1 MRYCEAVITS
11 DAPLMIQTKF
21 YCDWQD
27 RIYQSASECFN
38 ECSPLLI
45 SKSDAYFL
53 VLLVFSL
60 FVLFLVLVLMKV
72 VLE

>member
-11 DAPLMIQTKF
+11 DASSMIQTKF
-21 YCDWQD
+21 YCDWRDQL
-27 RIYQSASECFN
+27 YSSASECFN
-38 ECSPLLI
+38 ECSSLLI
-45 SKSDAYFL
+45 SKSDAYFI

-60 FVLFLVLVLMKV
+60 FVLFLVLALVKV

>member
-11 DAPLMIQTKF
+11 RGPRLIDTAF

-27 RIYQSASECFN
+27 RLYSSASECFN
-38 ECSPLLI
+38 NCSPLLI
-45 SKSDAYFL
+45 SKSDASFI

-60 FVLFLVLVLMKV
+60 FVLGLVFGV
-72 VLE
+72 VKAVVE

>member
-11 DAPLMIQTKF
+11 DLPGVINTGF
-21 YCDWQD
+21 YCDWRDQL
-27 RIYQSASECFN
+27 YSSASECFR

-60 FVLFLVLVLMKV
+60 FVLFLVLALVKV

>member
-11 DAPLMIQTKF
+11 ARPGLIKTSF
-21 YCDWQD
+21 YCDWNS
-27 RIYQSASECFN
+27 RFYNTASECFN
-38 ECSPLLI
+38 QCSSLLI

-60 FVLFLVLVLMKV
+60 FVLFLVLALVKV

>member
-11 DAPLMIQTKF
+11 DGPMIQTKF
-21 YCDWQD
+21 YCDWND
-27 RIYQSASECFN
+27 TLYSSASECFHQ
-38 ECSPLLI
+38 CSSLLI

-60 FVLFLVLVLMKV
+60 FVLFLVLALAKV

>member
-1 MRYCEAVITS
+1 MRYCEAVISS
-11 DAPLMIQTKF
+11 DFPGVINTRF
-21 YCDWQD
+21 YCDWRDQL
-27 RIYQSASECFN
+27 YSSASQCFS

-45 SKSDAYFL
+45 SKSDAYFI

-60 FVLFLVLVLMKV
+60 FVLFLVLALAKL

>member
-11 DAPLMIQTKF
+11 DPSGVINTRF
-21 YCDWQD
+21 YCDWNSQL
-27 RIYQSASECFN
+27 YNTASECFN
-38 ECSPLLI
+38 QCSSLLI
-45 SKSDAYFL
+45 SKSDAYFI

-60 FVLFLVLVLMKV
+60 FVLFLVLALVKV

>member
-1 MRYCEAVITS
+1 MRYCEAVLS
-11 DAPLMIQTKF
+11 SPLPGVIRTDF
-21 YCDWQD
+21 YCDWNGVL
-27 RIYQSASECFN
+27 YSSASQCFN

-53 VLLVFSL
+53 LLLVFSL
-60 FVLFLVLVLMKV
+60 FVLFLVLALAKV

>member
-1 MRYCEAVITS
+1 MRYCEAVIHS
-11 DAPLMIQTKF
+11 SLPGMIETKF
-21 YCDWQD
+21 YCDWRDQL
-27 RIYQSASECFN
+27 YSSASQCFS

-45 SKSDAYFL
+45 SKSDAYFI

-60 FVLFLVLVLMKV
+60 FVLFLVFALAKV

>member
-1 MRYCEAVITS
+1 VRYCEAVITS
-11 DAPLMIQTKF
+11 DLPGVINTKF
-21 YCDWQD
+21 YCDWNSQL
-27 RIYQSASECFN
+27 YQSASECFSQ
-38 ECSPLLI
+38 CSPLLI

-60 FVLFLVLVLMKV
+60 FVLFLVLALMKV

>member
-1 MRYCEAVITS
+1 VRYCEPVIQGSLIKGIHTR
-11 DAPLMIQTKF
+11 F

-27 RIYQSASECFN
+27 RIYESASECFN
-38 ECSPLLI
+38 QCSPLLI

-60 FVLFLVLVLMKV
+60 FVLFLVMALVKV

>member
-1 MRYCEAVITS
+1 MRYCEPVITS
-11 DAPLMIQTKF
+11 VVPGVINTRF
-21 YCDWQD
+21 FCDWNS
-27 RIYQSASECFN
+27 RLYQSASECFN
-38 ECSPLLI
+38 QCSPLLI

-60 FVLFLVLVLMKV
+60 FVLFLVLALAKV

>member
-1 MRYCEAVITS
+1 MRYCEAVIQGSVSKGIHTR
-11 DAPLMIQTKF
+11 F
-21 YCDWQD
+21 YCDWNSQL
-27 RIYQSASECFN
+27 YESASECFN
-38 ECSPLLI
+38 QCSSLLV

-60 FVLFLVLVLMKV
+60 FVLFLVVLLAKV

>member
-11 DAPLMIQTKF
+11 DLPGVVRTKF
-21 YCDWQD
+21 FCDWNSQL
-27 RIYQSASECFN
+27 YESASECFYN
-38 ECSPLLI
+38 CSPLLI

-53 VLLVFSL
+53 VLLVLSL
-60 FVLFLVLVLMKV
+60 FVLFLVLALAKV

>member
-1 MRYCEAVITS
+1 MRYCEAIFVS
-11 DAPLMIQTKF
+11 DIPGAVETRF
-21 YCDWQD
+21 FCDWNSQL
-27 RIYQSASECFN
+27 YQSASECFN
-38 ECSPLLI
+38 QCSPLLI

-60 FVLFLVLVLMKV
+60 FVLFLVLALAKV

>member
-1 MRYCEAVITS
+1 MRYCEAVIQGSGIGGIHTR
-11 DAPLMIQTKF
+11 F

-27 RIYQSASECFN
+27 TIYGSASECFN
-38 ECSPLLI
+38 QCSPLLI
-45 SKSDAYFL
+45 SKSDAYFI

-60 FVLFLVLVLMKV
+60 FVLFLVLALAKV

>member
-11 DAPLMIQTKF
+11 DLPGVINTRF

-27 RIYQSASECFN
+27 RIYGSASECFN
-38 ECSPLLI
+38 QCSPLLI

-60 FVLFLVLVLMKV
+60 FVLYLVLALVKV
-72 VLE
+72 ALE

>member
-11 DAPLMIQTKF
+11 DPLGMINTRF
-21 YCDWQD
+21 YCDWNSQ
-27 RIYQSASECFN
+27 IYTDASRCVA
-38 ECSPLLI
+38 ECSTLLI
-45 SKSDAYFL
+45 SKSDAYFI

-60 FVLFLVLVLMKV
+60 FVFFLVLALMKV

>member
-1 MRYCEAVITS
+1 MRYCEVVIQS
-11 DAPLMIQTKF
+11 SLPGMIETKF
-21 YCDWQD
+21 YCDWNDQLY
-27 RIYQSASECFN
+27 RTASQCFS

-45 SKSDAYFL
+45 SKSDAYFI

-60 FVLFLVLVLMKV
+60 FVLFLVLALMRV